1 MIFIML
7 SVLLFSYNNVL
18 WKKNIKATSIP
29 FLVAYRAFFTST
41 ISIGFL
47 LLFFTI
53 KHISISDFIKIT
65 TGSLFGV
72 LGLFSMLAVIKKS
85 SLQWLGI
92 YNLLGVVFTIL
103 YLWIFDAVPIKESLL
118 GLLFIV
124 SGFVCFIFSNKQTQL
139 KITFKQHL
147 ILLLMTF
154 SYSFSAILHWK
165 NLNLNFSPLLI
176 IANQESI
183 VFFVGL
189 LFTFKKANISAIKTD
204 LRIYFKRIIIMSTVI
219 FFAIL
224 FSLLGL
230 KQTNPIVSSLLF
242 LAAPLATILFSA
254 LFFKE
259 KFSKKNIVF
268 IIIILLGAF
277 MLHFNLKN

>member
-18 WKKNIKATSIP
+18 WKKNLKATSIP

-47 LLFFTI
+47 LVFFTI
-53 KHISISDFIKIT
+53 EHISISDFIKIT

-103 YLWIFDAVPIKESLL
+103 YLSIFDAVPIKESLL

-189 LFTFKKANISAIKTD
+189 LFTFKKANISSIKTE

-242 LAAPLATILFSA
+242 LAAPLTTILFSA
-254 LFFKE
+254 FFFKE

>member
-18 WKKNIKATSIP
+18 WKKNLKVTSIP

-47 LLFFTI
+47 LIFFTI
-53 KHISISDFIKIT
+53 EHISIADFIKIT

-72 LGLFSMLAVIKKS
+72 LGLFSMLAVIKKA

-103 YLWIFDAVPIKESLL
+103 YLWIFDTVPIKESLL

-124 SGFVCFIFSNKQTQL
+124 SGFVCFIFSNEQTQL

-154 SYSFSAILHWK
+154 SYSSSAIFHWK

-189 LFTFKKANISAIKTD
+189 LFTFKKVNMSSITTG
-204 LRIYFKRIIIMSTVI
+204 LRIYFKKIVIMSTVV

-224 FSLLGL
+224 FSFLGL

-242 LAAPLATILFSA
+242 LAAPLTTILFSA

-268 IIIILLGAF
+268 IIIILVGAF
-277 MLHFNLKN
+277 MLHFHNN

>member
-1 MIFIML
+1 ML

-18 WKKNIKATSIP
+18 WKKNLKATSIP
-29 FLVAYRAFFTST
+29 FLVVYRAFFTST

-47 LLFFTI
+47 LIFFTI
-53 KHISISDFIKIT
+53 EHISIADFIKIT

-72 LGLFSMLAVIKKS
+72 LGLFSMLAVIKKA

-103 YLWIFDAVPIKESLL
+103 YLWIFDTVPIKESLL

-154 SYSFSAILHWK
+154 SYSSSAIFHWK

-189 LFTFKKANISAIKTD
+189 LFTFKKVNMSSITTG
-204 LRIYFKRIIIMSTVI
+204 LRIYLKKIVIMSTVV

-224 FSLLGL
+224 FSFLGL

-242 LAAPLATILFSA
+242 LAAPLTTILFSA

-268 IIIILLGAF
+268 IIIILVGAF
-277 MLHFNLKN
+277 MLHFHNN

>member
-18 WKKNIKATSIP
+18 WKKNIKATSIS

-53 KHISISDFIKIT
+53 EHISISDFIKIT

-189 LFTFKKANISAIKTD
+189 LFTFKKANISSIKTE

-242 LAAPLATILFSA
+242 LAAPLSTILFSA
-254 LFFKE
+254 FFFKE
-259 KFSKKNIVF
+259 KFSKNNIVF

-277 MLHFNLKN
+277 MLHFKIN

>member
-18 WKKNIKATSIP
+18 WKKNIKATSIS

-41 ISIGFL
+41 ISVGFL

-53 KHISISDFIKIT
+53 EHISISDFIKIT

-277 MLHFNLKN
+277 MLHFKIN

>member
-92 YNLLGVVFTIL
+92 YNLFGVVFTIL

-139 KITFKQHL
+139 KITFKQYL

-189 LFTFKKANISAIKTD
+189 LFTFKKANISSIKTE

-254 LFFKE
+254 FFFKE

-277 MLHFNLKN
+277 MLHFQIN

>member
-53 KHISISDFIKIT
+53 EHISISDFIKIT

-154 SYSFSAILHWK
+154 SYSSSAILHWK

-277 MLHFNLKN
+277 MLHFKIN

>member
-18 WKKNIKATSIP
+18 WKKNLKATSIP

-41 ISIGFL
+41 ISIGI
-47 LLFFTI
+47 LLFFFTI
-53 KHISISDFIKIT
+53 ENVSISDFIKIT

-72 LGLFSMLAVIKKS
+72 LGLFSMLTVIKKA

-103 YLWIFDAVPIKESLL
+103 YLWIFDTVPIKESLL
-118 GLLFIV
+118 GLVVIV
-124 SGFVCFIFSNKQTQL
+124 FGFVCFIVSNKQTQL
-139 KITFKQHL
+139 KITLKQHL

-165 NLNLNFSPLLI
+165 NLNLDFSPLLI

-183 VFFVGL
+183 VFLVGL
-189 LFTFKKANISAIKTD
+189 FFTFKKTKIRSIKIELKT
-204 LRIYFKRIIIMSTVI
+204 YFKKIAFMSIVV

-224 FSLLGL
+224 FSFLGL
-230 KQTNPIVSSLLF
+230 KQTNPIIASLLF
-242 LAAPLATILFSA
+242 LAAPLTTILFSA
-254 LFFKE
+254 FFFKE
-259 KFSKKNIVF
+259 KLSKKNIVF

-277 MLHFNLKN
+277 ILHFQNN

>member
-53 KHISISDFIKIT
+53 EHISISDFIKIT

-189 LFTFKKANISAIKTD
+189 LFTFKKANISSIKTD

-277 MLHFNLKN
+277 MLHFQIN

>member
-18 WKKNIKATSIP
+18 WKKNIKATSIS

-41 ISIGFL
+41 ISVGFL

-53 KHISISDFIKIT
+53 EHISISDFIKIT

-103 YLWIFDAVPIKESLL
+103 YLSIFDAVPIKESLL

-189 LFTFKKANISAIKTD
+189 LFTFKKANISSIKTE

-254 LFFKE
+254 FFFKE

-277 MLHFNLKN
+277 MLHFQIN

>member
-18 WKKNIKATSIP
+18 WKKNIKATSIS

-53 KHISISDFIKIT
+53 EHISISDFIKIT

-189 LFTFKKANISAIKTD
+189 LFTFKKANISAIKTE

-254 LFFKE
+254 FFFKE

-277 MLHFNLKN
+277 MLHFQIN

>member
-53 KHISISDFIKIT
+53 EYISISDFIKIT

-72 LGLFSMLAVIKKS
+72 LGLFSMLVVIKKS

-103 YLWIFDAVPIKESLL
+103 YLWIFDTVPIKESLL

-154 SYSFSAILHWK
+154 SYSSSAILHWK

-189 LFTFKKANISAIKTD
+189 LLTFKKANISSIKTD

-254 LFFKE
+254 FFFKE
-259 KFSKKNIVF
+259 KFSKKNKVF

-277 MLHFNLKN
+277 MLHFKIN

>member
-1 MIFIML
+1 MIFIVL

-18 WKKNIKATSIP
+18 WKKNLKATSIP
-29 FLVAYRAFFTST
+29 FLVSYRAFFTST

-53 KHISISDFIKIT
+53 EHISISDFIKIT

-103 YLWIFDAVPIKESLL
+103 YLWIFDTVLIKEFLL
-118 GLLFIV
+118 GLLLIV

-139 KITFKQHL
+139 KITTKQHL
-147 ILLLMTF
+147 ILLLMSF

-189 LFTFKKANISAIKTD
+189 FFTFKKANISAIKTD
-204 LRIYFKRIIIMSTVI
+204 LRIYFKKIIIMSTVV

-224 FSLLGL
+224 FSFLGL

-242 LAAPLATILFSA
+242 LAAPLTTILFSA
-254 LFFKE
+254 FFFKE

-277 MLHFNLKN
+277 MLHFQNN

>member
-254 LFFKE
+254 FFFKE
-259 KFSKKNIVF
+259 KFSKNNIVF

-277 MLHFNLKN
+277 MLHFQNN

>member
-1 MIFIML
+1 MIFIVL

-18 WKKNIKATSIP
+18 WKKNLKATSIP
-29 FLVAYRAFFTST
+29 FLVSYRAFFTST

-53 KHISISDFIKIT
+53 EHISISDFIKIT

-103 YLWIFDAVPIKESLL
+103 YLWIFDTVPIKESLL

-242 LAAPLATILFSA
+242 LAAPLTTILFSA
-254 LFFKE
+254 FFFKE

-277 MLHFNLKN
+277 MLHFQNN

>member
-53 KHISISDFIKIT
+53 EYISISDFIKIT

-72 LGLFSMLAVIKKS
+72 LGLFSMLVVIKKS

-103 YLWIFDAVPIKESLL
+103 YLWIFDTVPIKESLL

-154 SYSFSAILHWK
+154 SYSSSAILHWK

-189 LFTFKKANISAIKTD
+189 LLTFKKANISSIKTD

-242 LAAPLATILFSA
+242 LAAPLSTILFSA
-254 LFFKE
+254 FFFKE
-259 KFSKKNIVF
+259 KFSKNNIVF

-277 MLHFNLKN
+277 MLHFQNN

>member
-165 NLNLNFSPLLI
+165 NLNINFSPLLI

-204 LRIYFKRIIIMSTVI
+204 LRIYFKRIIIMSNVI

-277 MLHFNLKN
+277 MLHFKIN

>member
-18 WKKNIKATSIP
+18 WKKNIKATSIS

-41 ISIGFL
+41 ISVGFL

-53 KHISISDFIKIT
+53 EHISISDFIKIT

-72 LGLFSMLAVIKKS
+72 LGLFSMLVVIKKS

-277 MLHFNLKN
+277 MLHFKIN

>member
-18 WKKNIKATSIP
+18 WKKNLKATSIP
-29 FLVAYRAFFTST
+29 FLVSYRAFFTST

-53 KHISISDFIKIT
+53 EHISISDFIKIT

-103 YLWIFDAVPIKESLL
+103 YLWIFDTVLIKEFLL
-118 GLLFIV
+118 GLLLIV

-189 LFTFKKANISAIKTD
+189 LFTFKKANISSIKTE

-254 LFFKE
+254 FFFKE

-277 MLHFNLKN
+277 MLHFQIN

>member
-41 ISIGFL
+41 ISVGFL

-53 KHISISDFIKIT
+53 EHISISDFIKIT

-277 MLHFNLKN
+277 MLHFKIN

>member
-92 YNLLGVVFTIL
+92 YNLFGVVFTIL

-189 LFTFKKANISAIKTD
+189 LLTLKKQ
-204 LRIYFKRIIIMSTVI
+204 
-219 FFAIL
+219 IL
-224 FSLLGL
+224 VQL
-230 KQTNPIVSSLLF
+230 KQI
-242 LAAPLATILFSA
+242 
-254 LFFKE
+254 
-259 KFSKKNIVF
+259 
-268 IIIILLGAF
+268 
-277 MLHFNLKN
+277 

>member
-18 WKKNIKATSIP
+18 WKKNIKATSIS

-41 ISIGFL
+41 ISVGFL

-53 KHISISDFIKIT
+53 EHISISDFIKIT

-154 SYSFSAILHWK
+154 SYSFSAILHWE

-277 MLHFNLKN
+277 MLHFQNN

>member
-53 KHISISDFIKIT
+53 EHISISDFIKIT

-189 LFTFKKANISAIKTD
+189 LFTFKKANISSIKTE

-254 LFFKE
+254 FFFKE

-277 MLHFNLKN
+277 MLHFQIN

>member
-18 WKKNIKATSIP
+18 WKKNIKATSIS

-53 KHISISDFIKIT
+53 EHISISDFIKIT

-154 SYSFSAILHWK
+154 SYSSSAILHWK

-242 LAAPLATILFSA
+242 LAAPLTTILFSA
-254 LFFKE
+254 FFFKE

-277 MLHFNLKN
+277 MLHFKIN

>member
-53 KHISISDFIKIT
+53 EYISISDFIKIT

-72 LGLFSMLAVIKKS
+72 LGLFSMLVVIKKS

-103 YLWIFDAVPIKESLL
+103 YLWIFDTVPIKESLL

-154 SYSFSAILHWK
+154 SYSSSAILHWK

-189 LFTFKKANISAIKTD
+189 LLTFKKANISSIKTD

-254 LFFKE
+254 FFFKE

-277 MLHFNLKN
+277 MLHFQIN

>member
-1 MIFIML
+1 MIFIVL

-18 WKKNIKATSIP
+18 WKKNIKATSIS

-53 KHISISDFIKIT
+53 EHISISDFIKIT

-72 LGLFSMLAVIKKS
+72 LGLFSMLAVIKKA

-189 LFTFKKANISAIKTD
+189 LFTFKKANISSIKTE

-254 LFFKE
+254 FFFKE

-277 MLHFNLKN
+277 MLHFQIN

>member
-18 WKKNIKATSIP
+18 WKKNIKATSIS

-41 ISIGFL
+41 ISVGFL

-53 KHISISDFIKIT
+53 EHISISDFIKIT

-103 YLWIFDAVPIKESLL
+103 YLSIFDAVPIKESLL

-189 LFTFKKANISAIKTD
+189 LFTFKKANISSIKTD

-254 LFFKE
+254 FFFKE

-277 MLHFNLKN
+277 MLHFQIN

>member
-18 WKKNIKATSIP
+18 WKKNIKATSIS

-53 KHISISDFIKIT
+53 EHISISDFIKIT

-72 LGLFSMLAVIKKS
+72 LGLFSMLAVIKKA

-139 KITFKQHL
+139 KITTKQHL

-189 LFTFKKANISAIKTD
+189 LFTFKKANISSIKTE

-242 LAAPLATILFSA
+242 LAAPLTTILFSA
-254 LFFKE
+254 FFFKE

-277 MLHFNLKN
+277 MLHFKIN

>member
-53 KHISISDFIKIT
+53 EYISISDFIKIT

-277 MLHFNLKN
+277 MLHFKIN

>member
-189 LFTFKKANISAIKTD
+189 LFTFKKANISSIKTD

-277 MLHFNLKN
+277 MLHFKIN

>member
-1 MIFIML
+1 MIFIIL

-18 WKKNIKATSIP
+18 WKKNIEATSIP

-41 ISIGFL
+41 ISIGI
-47 LLFFTI
+47 LLFFFTI
-53 KHISISDFIKIT
+53 ENVSISDFIKIT

-72 LGLFSMLAVIKKS
+72 LGLFSMLTVIKKA

-103 YLWIFDAVPIKESLL
+103 YLWIFDTVPIKESLL
-118 GLLFIV
+118 GLVVIV
-124 SGFVCFIFSNKQTQL
+124 FGFVCFIVSNKQTQL
-139 KITFKQHL
+139 KITLKQHL

-165 NLNLNFSPLLI
+165 NLNLDFSPLLI

-183 VFFVGL
+183 VFLVGL
-189 LFTFKKANISAIKTD
+189 FFTFKKSKIRSIKIELKT
-204 LRIYFKRIIIMSTVI
+204 YFKKIAFMSIVV

-224 FSLLGL
+224 FSFLGL
-230 KQTNPIVSSLLF
+230 KQTNPIIASLLF
-242 LAAPLATILFSA
+242 LAAPLTTILFSTF
-254 LFFKE
+254 FFKE
-259 KFSKKNIVF
+259 KISKKNIVF

-277 MLHFNLKN
+277 ILHFQNN

>member
-41 ISIGFL
+41 ISVGFL

-277 MLHFNLKN
+277 MLHFKIN

>member
-1 MIFIML
+1 MIFIVL

-18 WKKNIKATSIP
+18 WKKNLKATSIP
-29 FLVAYRAFFTST
+29 FLVSYRAFFTST

-53 KHISISDFIKIT
+53 EHISISDFIKIT

-72 LGLFSMLAVIKKS
+72 LGLFSMLVVIKKS

-103 YLWIFDAVPIKESLL
+103 YLWIFDTVPIKESLL

-189 LFTFKKANISAIKTD
+189 LLTFKKANISSIKTD

-242 LAAPLATILFSA
+242 LAAPLTTILFSA
-254 LFFKE
+254 FFFKE

-277 MLHFNLKN
+277 MLHFQNN

>member
-92 YNLLGVVFTIL
+92 YNLFGVVFTIL

-154 SYSFSAILHWK
+154 SYSSSAILHWK

-254 LFFKE
+254 FFFKE

-277 MLHFNLKN
+277 MLHFQIN

>member
-1 MIFIML
+1 MIFIIL

-18 WKKNIKATSIP
+18 WKKNIEATSIP

-41 ISIGFL
+41 ISIGI
-47 LLFFTI
+47 LLFFFTI
-53 KHISISDFIKIT
+53 ENVSISDLIKIT

-72 LGLFSMLAVIKKS
+72 LGLFSMLTVIKKA

-103 YLWIFDAVPIKESLL
+103 YLWIFDTVPIKESLL
-118 GLLFIV
+118 GLVVIV
-124 SGFVCFIFSNKQTQL
+124 FGFVCFIVSNKQTQL
-139 KITFKQHL
+139 KITLKQHL

-165 NLNLNFSPLLI
+165 NLNLDFSPLLI

-183 VFFVGL
+183 VFLVGL
-189 LFTFKKANISAIKTD
+189 FFTFKKSKIRSIKIELKT
-204 LRIYFKRIIIMSTVI
+204 YFKKIAFMSIVV

-224 FSLLGL
+224 FSFLGL
-230 KQTNPIVSSLLF
+230 KQTNPIIASLLF
-242 LAAPLATILFSA
+242 LAAPLTTILFSTF
-254 LFFKE
+254 FFKE
-259 KFSKKNIVF
+259 KISKKNIVF

-277 MLHFNLKN
+277 ILHFQNN

>member
-103 YLWIFDAVPIKESLL
+103 YLWIFDTVPIKESLL

-277 MLHFNLKN
+277 MLHFQNN

>member
-1 MIFIML
+1 MIFIIL

-18 WKKNIKATSIP
+18 WKKNIEATSIP

-41 ISIGFL
+41 ISIGIL
-47 LLFFTI
+47 LIFFTI
-53 KHISISDFIKIT
+53 ENVSISDLIKIT

-72 LGLFSMLAVIKKS
+72 LGLFSMLTVIKKA

-103 YLWIFDAVPIKESLL
+103 YLWIFDTVPIKESLL
-118 GLLFIV
+118 GLVVIV
-124 SGFVCFIFSNKQTQL
+124 FGFVCFIVSNKQTQL
-139 KITFKQHL
+139 KITLKQHL

-165 NLNLNFSPLLI
+165 NLNLDFSPLLI

-183 VFFVGL
+183 VFLVGL
-189 LFTFKKANISAIKTD
+189 FFTFKKSKIRSIKIE
-204 LRIYFKRIIIMSTVI
+204 LKIYFKKIAFMSIVV

-224 FSLLGL
+224 FSFLGL
-230 KQTNPIVSSLLF
+230 KQTNPIIASLLF
-242 LAAPLATILFSA
+242 LAAPLTTILFSTF
-254 LFFKE
+254 FFKE
-259 KFSKKNIVF
+259 KISKKNIVF

-277 MLHFNLKN
+277 ILHFQNN